1 MDRCDKESGIVFNI
15 QKYSLHDG
23 PGIRTIV
30 FLKGCPLRCSWCSN
44 PESQKPKPQLAYN
57 ANKCLSLETCVRCVE
72 VCAVGAIKSGESNR
86 VQVDR
91 KICND
96 CLACVGS
103 CPSQALNFYGET
115 MTVAEV
121 IRAVEEDAV
130 FYSRS
135 GGGLTLSGGEP
146 MAQPGFAIAILKEAR
161 KRRIH
166 TAMETCGQC
175 PEEDLE
181 TACRHLNI
189 LLFDIKTMDP
199 EKHEQYT
206 GVSNSRILKNLLKI
220 RTLFPELPILVRTP
234 VIPGIND
241 QEEDILRILQFI
253 QDMPNVRYELLPFH
267 RMGKPKYEYLGNSFP
282 MSDEPL
288 DDKIFRG
295 LYSMVSEEFTRLLS

>member
-1 MDRCDKESGIVFNI
+1 MDSGIVFNI

-57 ANKCLSLETCVRCVE
+57 ANKCLSLENCVRCVE
-72 VCAVGAIKSGESNR
+72 VCAVGAIKSGENNR
-86 VQVDR
+86 IQVDR
-91 KICND
+91 KTCND
-96 CLACVGS
+96 CLACVEG

-121 IRAVEEDAV
+121 IRSVEEDAV

-146 MAQPGFAIAILKEAR
+146 MAQPGFTTAILEEAR

-175 PEEDLE
+175 AAEDLE

-199 EKHEQYT
+199 EKHEQAT
-206 GVSNSRILKNLLKI
+206 GVSNSRILENLLRI
-220 RTLFPELPILVRTP
+220 RKLFPELPILVRTP
-234 VIPGIND
+234 VIPGVND
-241 QEEDILRILQFI
+241 HEEDIRRILQFI
-253 QDMPNVRYELLPFH
+253 QHMPNVRYELLPFH
-267 RMGKPKYEYLGNSFP
+267 RMGKPKYEYLGGSFP
-282 MSDEPL
+282 MSDAPL
-288 DDKIFRG
+288 DDQTFKR
-295 LYSMVSEEFTRLLS
+295 LCMVVSEEFTHLVSGSRRE